1 MDSCHSAA
9 WCFRLAK
16 MKDIKN
22 VSIFASCAVFQYAK
36 DLEGGGLLNRC
47 IFGTEKAVFLTK
59 FSFAFSSFNGADC
72 ILHK

>member
-22 VSIFASCAVFQYAK
+22 VSIFASCAVFQYVK

-47 IFGTEKAVFLTK
+47 IFGTEKAVF
-59 FSFAFSSFNGADC
+59 
-72 ILHK
+72 